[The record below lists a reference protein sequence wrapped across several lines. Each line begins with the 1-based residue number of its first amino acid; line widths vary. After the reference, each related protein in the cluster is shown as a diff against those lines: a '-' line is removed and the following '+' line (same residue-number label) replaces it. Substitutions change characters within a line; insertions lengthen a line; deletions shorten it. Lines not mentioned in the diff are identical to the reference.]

1 MIVIFKK
8 GHMKPLLVLSTLI
21 LSFMASVA
29 QTPKKTEKVVLNGQN
44 IYYEV
49 YGKGEPLF
57 LLHGFTQSSKSWLP
71 YIADYENIFEVYLV
85 DLRGHGNSSWFK
97 ENISVRS
104 VAKDVDALV
113 RYLKLEQIN
122 VIGYSYGGEVV
133 FQLALVH
140 PGLVKSMIIIGS
152 CGTWHAKEFPEFVEY
167 LSYKNIDNLPWMRE
181 QQTSEEQIKS
191 ILAQVPNYDVTVSE
205 AELKS
210 IQART
215 LIVHGD
221 RDVATPIECVAKAK
235 KYLPN
240 GYLWVLP
247 NTEHGAHTDN
257 NKPEFI
263 RISKEFFGS
272 AWSK

>member
-1 MIVIFKK
+1 
-8 GHMKPLLVLSTLI
+8 MKFLLVLSIITLG
-21 LSFMASVA
+21 FMTGFS
-29 QTPKKTEKVVLNGQN
+29 QTPKKAETVVVNGQN

-57 LLHGFTQSSKSWLP
+57 LLHAFTQSSKSWLP
-71 YIADYENIFEVYLV
+71 YISDYENNFEIYLV
-85 DLRGHGNSSWFK
+85 DLRGHGKSSWFK
-97 ENISVRS
+97 ENISLRS
-104 VAKDVDALV
+104 VAKDVDALAG
-113 RYLKLEQIN
+113 YLKLERIN
-122 VIGYSYGGEVV
+122 AIGYSYGGEVL

-140 PGLVKSMIIIGS
+140 PGLIKSMIIIGS
-152 CGTWHAKEFPEFVEY
+152 CGTWHAKEFPEFVQY

-191 ILAQVPNYDVTVSE
+191 ILAQTPNYNVTLSD

-221 RDVATPIECVAKAK
+221 KDGATPIMCVAKAK
-235 KYLPN
+235 QNLPN
-240 GYLWVLP
+240 SFLWVLP
-247 NTEHGAHTDN
+247 NTEHGAHTGDH
-257 NKPEFI
+257 KADFI
-263 RISKEFFGS
+263 RISKEFFGE